1 MTGRSLVVG
10 LLLGAL
16 AVTLL
21 LGCGAGRRG
30 LSSVSYGE
38 LLAVLVASQSI
49 GGQSGGVPPSV
60 LCLPLD
66 HGMVQCSS
74 FP

>member
-1 MTGRSLVVG
+1 MKALVVG
-10 LLLGAL
+10 LLLGTL
-16 AVTLL
+16 AATLL

-38 LLAVLVASQSI
+38 LLAVLAASQSI
-49 GGQSGGVPPSV
+49 GGQPAGIPPSIM
-60 LCLPLD
+60 CLPLD
-66 HGMVQCSS
+66 HGMVHCSS